1 MATEFNKVKALDE
14 LMIIFKDSEKKTFSE
29 QMNTMVEAQNFM
41 NEIYEQGV
49 KKGFE
54 LGIKKIDIE
63 NDSN

>member
-1 MATEFNKVKALDE
+1 MAKQFNKVKASDE

-41 NEIYEQGV
+41 NEIYEQGF

-54 LGIKKIDIE
+54 MGIKKIDIE
-63 NDSN
+63 NDNN